1 MDAVVFVL
9 KSFVVTIAILFL
21 MQIRVGNSTVER
33 KTLAWMRQSVVVDGL
48 RYVAD
53 GAVSITSKG
62 YKAAHALVSSPNG
75 SSPNGSSTTAE
86 ASRGYSWEIKR
97 SDAYTKQE
105 AKKKELEKAFNE
117 ETAAPDS
124 SQPALAGPTSDE
136 VD

>member
-9 KSFVVTIAILFL
+9 KSFVVTVAVLFL

-53 GAVSITSKG
+53 GAVTLTSKG
-62 YKAAHALVSSPNG
+62 YKAVHALVSSPNG
-75 SSPNGSSTTAE
+75 SLTTAE
-86 ASRGYSWEIKR
+86 ASRGYSWEVKR
-97 SDAYTKQE
+97 SDAYTVQE

-117 ETAAPDS
+117 DTDSAIPDS
-124 SQPALAGPTSDE
+124 SLPAVTGPTGDE

>member
-9 KSFVVTIAILFL
+9 KSFVVTVAVLFL

-53 GAVSITSKG
+53 GAVVLTNKG
-62 YKAAHALVSSPNG
+62 YQAVHSLVSSSDARVN
-75 SSPNGSSTTAE
+75 TTAD
-86 ASRGYSWEIKR
+86 ASRGYTGYSWEVKR
-97 SDAYTKQE
+97 SDAVTKAQ

-117 ETAAPDS
+117 DS
-124 SQPALAGPTSDE
+124 ESAELKDGGTTGPVGDE